1 MIEKPGVVIQV
12 EDQFALVQTLSDS
25 SCQHCV
31 NHQGCGMA
39 NLTSMLRPKYGTVK
53 VVNQLAAQVGDQVII
68 GLEENAL
75 LKTSLVFYLLPLLGL
90 FSGAIGYEW
99 VVVMMQWPELEI
111 LTVIASLLGLWMGLL
126 QAQRINAKINK
137 DTRYY
142 PVILKKIVLEKCN

>member
-12 EDQFALVQTLSDS
+12 EDQFAIVQTLTDS

-39 NLTSMLRPKYGTVK
+39 NLTSMLKPKYGTVR

-75 LKTSLVFYLLPLLGL
+75 LKTALVFYLLPLLGL
-90 FSGAIGYEW
+90 FSGAIGYEGIM
-99 VVVMMQWPELEI
+99 VIMQWPKQEI
-111 LTVIASLLGLWMGLL
+111 LTIMASLLGLWMGLL
-126 QAQRINAKINK
+126 QAQRINAKIGK

-142 PVILKKIVLEKCN
+142 PIILKKFV

>member
-12 EDQFALVQTLSDS
+12 EDQFAIVQTLADS

-39 NLTSMLRPKYGTVK
+39 NLTSMLKPKYGTVR

-75 LKTSLVFYLLPLLGL
+75 LKTALVFYLLPLLGL
-90 FSGAIGYEW
+90 FSGAIGYEGII
-99 VVVMMQWPELEI
+99 VIMQWPRQEI
-111 LTVIASLLGLWMGLL
+111 LTIMASLLGLWMGLL
-126 QAQRINAKINK
+126 QAQRINAKIGK

-142 PVILKKIVLEKCN
+142 PIILKKFV